1 MWSTRFGRF
10 ARDATGD
17 ALVRF
22 GAVGC
27 EMRTHWSRCCER
39 GVLAPVLGSTGNVK
53 ICGGLLSCGAKV
65 MVLEEAGE

>member
-1 MWSTRFGRF
+1 M
-10 ARDATGD
+10 
-17 ALVRF
+17 VRF

-53 ICGGLLSCGAKV
+53 ICGGLLSCGAEV
-65 MVLEEAGE
+65 MVPEEAGE